1 MDRMRGA
8 AATEGTR
15 GEARPAVTIEGTVVR
30 GEGRGRQLEFPTANL
45 RVDPDADP
53 PRGVFAA
60 RVERAGDQVPA
71 VANIGTRPTFAGE
84 EVSVEVHLLDFEGD
98 LYDQRLRVT
107 LERRLRG
114 ERRFETVEELRRQ
127 IAGDIRQARARRG

>member
-1 MDRMRGA
+1 MVERPG
-8 AATEGTR
+8 
-15 GEARPAVTIEGTVVR
+15 GESPPVVTIEGTVVR
-30 GEGRGRQLEFPTANL
+30 GDGRGRRLGFPTANL
-45 RVDPDADP
+45 RVDSGTDP

-60 RVERAGDQVPA
+60 RVERAGLQFSA
-71 VANIGTRPTFAGE
+71 VANIGTRPTFAGQ

-107 LERRLRG
+107 LDRRLRG

-127 IAGDIRQARARRG
+127 IAGDVSQARARRG